1 MSEGAAISR
10 DDGFTLIEMVCVLAV
25 VAILAAILLPRASRQ
40 TSQPRLEAYAIE
52 VAAILKADRTAA
64 MMAGRQVATAVDA
77 TSRSIRSGA
86 TGRAL
91 SVADDVVVT
100 ALLPRR
106 CNDELFCQRHVVRR
120 LRHTVPW
127 RPQLRDPRQLVD
139 GRDRNCSA
147 WRVLNTPAMTPA
159 SRSSRF

>member
-106 CNDELFCQRHVVRR
+106 CNDRPALS
-120 LRHTVPW
+120 TVSFFANGMSCGGSVTLSHGGHSYEIRVNW
-127 RPQLRDPRQLVD
+127 LTGGIEIVPR
-139 GRDRNCSA
+139 G
-147 WRVLNTPAMTPA
+147 A
-159 SRSSRF
+159 S